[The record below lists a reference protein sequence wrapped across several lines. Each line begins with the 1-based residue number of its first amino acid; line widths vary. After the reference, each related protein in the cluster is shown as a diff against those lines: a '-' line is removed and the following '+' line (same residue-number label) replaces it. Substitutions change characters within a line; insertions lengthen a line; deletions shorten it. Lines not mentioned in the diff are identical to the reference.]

1 MSTQAITTSTSTT
14 AAAGQNA
21 QRSLLSFV
29 TSFLIAVLSAVA
41 FLGTA
46 GPSFILSF
54 IFSNMAQNKP
64 AAVIEAG
71 AEKKALIDASPASEQ
86 VDAVAEDEDTSE
98 RSELPSPPPQDIA
111 PKVLKSR
118 LIRSST
124 PQTPALSVSSLS
136 SNEDVV
142 SPIGQ
147 DETEPDYFPT
157 SSLIDAKEGLA
168 FVTDKAFPEPH
179 TTGPNV
185 SIVEIGE
192 EEIFSAPLPVVDVVA
207 VPVKRVAGDKPKEPK
222 VSLYSAP
229 VDIRPAPVEKIA
241 VEPKKTTLRILPIA
255 LARTLSKRAKKKAKA
270 AIKRSM
276 SISSDAQ
283 VIEPLPSPVQEII
296 IAPRSPGPFLTVTRI
311 KKFKKAYRVHHGEP
325 LRTDD
330 ARMLM
335 MERGW
340 QAVKEFLGDRY

>member
-1 MSTQAITTSTSTT
+1 
-14 AAAGQNA
+14 
-21 QRSLLSFV
+21 
-29 TSFLIAVLSAVA
+29 
-41 FLGTA
+41 
-46 GPSFILSF
+46 
-54 IFSNMAQNKP
+54 MAQNKP

-98 RSELPSPPPQDIA
+98 
-111 PKVLKSR
+111 
-118 LIRSST
+118 RSST

-207 VPVKRVAGDKPKEPK
+207 VPVKHVAGDKPKEPK
-222 VSLYSAP
+222 YTPSPCRFTQVAKQPNRVSLYSAP

-276 SISSDAQ
+276 AASSDAQ
-283 VIEPLPSPVQEII
+283 VIEPLPSPAQEII

-325 LRTDD
+325 LGTDS

>member
-14 AAAGQNA
+14 AAGQNA

-29 TSFLIAVLSAVA
+29 TSFVIAVFSAIA
-41 FLGTA
+41 FLGAA
-46 GPSFILSF
+46 GPTFLLS
-54 IFSNMAQNKP
+54 IISNMAQNKP

-71 AEKKALIDASPASEQ
+71 AEKKALIDASPASEK

-98 RSELPSPPPQDIA
+98 RSSA
-111 PKVLKSR
+111 
-118 LIRSST
+118 

-136 SNEDVV
+136 SSEDVV

-179 TTGPNV
+179 TTGPNI
-185 SIVEIGE
+185 SIAEIE
-192 EEIFSAPLPVVDVVA
+192 EDEIFSAPIPVVDVVA
-207 VPVKRVAGDKPKEPK
+207 VPVKHVAGDKPKEPK

-276 SISSDAQ
+276 SVSSDAQ
-283 VIEPLPSPVQEII
+283 AIEPLPSPVQEII

-311 KKFKKAYRVHHGEP
+311 KKFKKAYRVHHGQP

-335 MERGW
+335 IERGW

>member
-1 MSTQAITTSTSTT
+1 
-14 AAAGQNA
+14 
-21 QRSLLSFV
+21 
-29 TSFLIAVLSAVA
+29 
-41 FLGTA
+41 
-46 GPSFILSF
+46 
-54 IFSNMAQNKP
+54 MAQIKP

-71 AEKKALIDASPASEQ
+71 AEKKALVDASPASEQ
-86 VDAVAEDEDTSE
+86 QVDAAVVAEDEDTSE
-98 RSELPSPPPQDIA
+98 
-111 PKVLKSR
+111 
-118 LIRSST
+118 RSST

-157 SSLIDAKEGLA
+157 SSLIDAKEGLV

-179 TTGPNV
+179 TTGPHI
-185 SIVEIGE
+185 SIAETE
-192 EEIFSAPLPVVDVVA
+192 DEIFSAPLPVVDVVE
-207 VPVKRVAGDKPKEPK
+207 VQVKHVAGGKPKEPK

-229 VDIRPAPVEKIA
+229 VDIRPAPVEKIV

-255 LARTLSKRAKKKAKA
+255 LARTLSKRAKKRAKA

-276 SISSDAQ
+276 SVSSDVQ
-283 VIEPLPSPVQEII
+283 VIELPPAPVQEVII
-296 IAPRSPGPFLTVTRI
+296 VPRSPGPFLTVTRI

-335 MERGW
+335 IERGW
-340 QAVKEFLGDRY
+340 QSVKEFLGDRY

>member
-14 AAAGQNA
+14 AAGQNA

-29 TSFLIAVLSAVA
+29 TSFVIAVFSAIA
-41 FLGTA
+41 FLGAA
-46 GPSFILSF
+46 GPTFLLS
-54 IFSNMAQNKP
+54 IISNMAQNKP

-71 AEKKALIDASPASEQ
+71 AEKKALIDASPASEK

-98 RSELPSPPPQDIA
+98 RSELPSPPPQAVASKI
-111 PKVLKSR
+111 LKSR
-118 LIRSST
+118 LIRSSA

-136 SNEDVV
+136 SSEDVV

-179 TTGPNV
+179 TTGPNI
-185 SIVEIGE
+185 SIAEIE
-192 EEIFSAPLPVVDVVA
+192 EDEIFSAPIPVVDVVA
-207 VPVKRVAGDKPKEPK
+207 VPVKHVAGDKPKEPK

-276 SISSDAQ
+276 SVSSDAQ
-283 VIEPLPSPVQEII
+283 AIEPLPSPVQEII

-311 KKFKKAYRVHHGEP
+311 KKFKKAYRVHHGQP

-335 MERGW
+335 IERGW

>member
-14 AAAGQNA
+14 AAGQNA

-29 TSFLIAVLSAVA
+29 TSFVIAVFSAIA
-41 FLGTA
+41 FLGAA
-46 GPSFILSF
+46 GPTFLLS
-54 IFSNMAQNKP
+54 IISNMAQNKP

-71 AEKKALIDASPASEQ
+71 AEKKALIDASPASEK

-98 RSELPSPPPQDIA
+98 RSSA
-111 PKVLKSR
+111 
-118 LIRSST
+118 

-136 SNEDVV
+136 SSEDVV

-179 TTGPNV
+179 TTGPNI
-185 SIVEIGE
+185 SIAEIE
-192 EEIFSAPLPVVDVVA
+192 EDEIFSAPIPVVDVVA
-207 VPVKRVAGDKPKEPK
+207 VPVKHVAGDKPKEPK

-276 SISSDAQ
+276 SVSSDAQ
-283 VIEPLPSPVQEII
+283 AIEPLPSPVQEII

-311 KKFKKAYRVHHGEP
+311 KKFKKAYRVHHGQVRLSHRFSLNLSTE
-325 LRTDD
+325 LT
-330 ARMLM
+330 
-335 MERGW
+335 
-340 QAVKEFLGDRY
+340 EFLFLYSH